1 MYEAFPRSDYYEGSV
16 TMSDF
21 QRLNLIADLCRHS
34 DLGNP
39 HLPCNDKALSD
50 CRIWFPSFICFLQLR
65 CGQFLLRLRIFGSRV
80 PQYDEYQLSY
90 VIVPT

>member
-1 MYEAFPRSDYYEGSV
+1 MYEAFPRSDYYGGSV

-21 QRLNLIADLCRHS
+21 QRLNLIADLCRRS

-39 HLPCNDKALSD
+39 HLLCNDKASKD

-65 CGQFLLRLRIFGSRV
+65 CGQSLLLSSMFADRV
-80 PQYDEYQLSY
+80 PQYDG
-90 VIVPT
+90 